1 MWPPPFEKSWLRPC
15 ILYEFDWQL
24 TLYPEKK
31 SYFFYNTKTS
41 IKKNS
46 KTVLFRA
53 ITKTFW
59 SSFALILLSLL
70 CWWETGNG
78 IISFLIVD
86 FHNIHL
92 SSTDIWLFR
101 NRKRSLIS
109 FDFEFVWLKTFWNV
123 FQLSS
128 EVVRIISVSPEKF
141 LEFWN
146 LGSAGSSRSP
156 VRMTNQ
162 WALMHFG
169 LWLGA
174 EMQSTWLSLWTAFLS
189 NF

>member
-1 MWPPPFEKSWLRPC
+1 MFTDDKKKVIWDIFYLWKSFVKRPQIALLRCNETAIIPQTVIVKLR
-15 ILYEFDWQL
+15 ILYDHDWQS
-24 TLYPEKK
+24 TLYPEKRK
-31 SYFFYNTKTS
+31 LFFPLHKNV
-41 IKKNS
+41 KKYS
-46 KTVLFRA
+46 KTVLFRSIA
-53 ITKTFW
+53 KTFR

-156 VRMTNQ
+156 VPM
-162 WALMHFG
+162 G
-169 LWLGA
+169 
-174 EMQSTWLSLWTAFLS
+174 
-189 NF
+189 